1 MLQLCAMVDADPE
14 RQLLAAIAGASTDT
28 GFDSATLGW
37 DAAVL
42 VGLIKSLESAELVT
56 AKARA

>member
-1 MLQLCAMVDADPE
+1 MVDADPE